1 MEANDMARWTANDV
15 PHQAGRFAI
24 VTGTGGL
31 GYETALVLAQHGA
44 EVILAGRN
52 EAKGRDATR
61 KILALAPEASVRFQ
75 LLDLANL
82 SSVTAFSDRLLAEDR
97 PIDLLVNN
105 AGVMTPPS
113 RRTTVDGFE
122 LQFGVN
128 YLGHFALT
136 ARLLPLL
143 QRGRVPRVVEVSS
156 GAHRLGGAIHF
167 DDLQWERGY
176 KSWAAYAQSKLAML
190 MFALELQRRSDAAG
204 WGLMSNAAHPGYAR
218 TELIANGPGADALTT
233 RIGNV
238 LVRPFLSQ
246 SAADGALPVLFA
258 ATSPDAKGGGYYG
271 PTGPFELIG
280 APGLAAIG
288 SHAKDLAVAKKLWQL
303 SEELTG
309 TQWQV
314 GTAFHNS
321 SRKGA

>member
-1 MEANDMARWTANDV
+1 VATWTANDV
-15 PHQAGRFAI
+15 PPQAGRFAV

-52 EAKGRDATR
+52 EAKGQDAIR
-61 KILALAPEASVRFQ
+61 KILALASKASVRFE
-75 LLDLANL
+75 LLDLADL
-82 SSVTAFSDRLLAEDR
+82 ASVTAFSNRLLAQDR
-97 PIDLLVNN
+97 PVDILINN

-122 LQFGVN
+122 LQFGTN

-136 ARLLPLL
+136 AQLLPVL
-143 QRGRVPRVVEVSS
+143 QRSGAPRVVEVSS

-167 DDLQWERGY
+167 EDLQWKRNY
-176 KSWAAYAQSKLAML
+176 KPWGAYAQSKLALL

-204 WGLMSNAAHPGYAR
+204 WGLVSNAAHPGYAR
-218 TELIANGPGADALTT
+218 TDLIANGPGAGALMTK
-233 RIGNV
+233 INNV

-246 SAADGALPVLFA
+246 SAAEGALPVLFA
-258 ATSPDAKGGGYYG
+258 ATSPEAKDGGYYG
-271 PTGPFELIG
+271 PTGRFELIG
-280 APGLAAIG
+280 APGPAVIG
-288 SHAKDLAVAKKLWQL
+288 AHAKDLAVAKKLWEV
-303 SEELTG
+303 SEDLTG
-309 TQWQV
+309 ARWQER
-314 GTAFHNS
+314 AALHNS

>member
-15 PHQAGRFAI
+15 AQQAGRFAVI
-24 VTGTGGL
+24 TGTGGL
-31 GYETALVLAQHGA
+31 GFETALVLAQHGA

-75 LLDLANL
+75 LLDLADL
-82 SSVTAFSDRLLAEDR
+82 ASVTTFSDRLLAENR

-122 LQFGVN
+122 LQFGTN

-143 QRGRVPRVVEVSS
+143 RRGRSTRVVEVSS

-167 DDLQWERGY
+167 DDLQWERSY
-176 KSWAAYAQSKLAML
+176 KPWGAYAQSKLAML

-218 TELIANGPGADALTT
+218 TELIANGPGADALMT
-233 RIGNV
+233 RIGNMV
-238 LVRPFLSQ
+238 VRPFLSQ

-271 PTGPFELIG
+271 PAGPFELIG
-280 APGLAAIG
+280 APGPAVIG
-288 SHAKDLAVAKKLWQL
+288 AHAKDLAVAKKLWEL

-314 GTAFHNS
+314 GTAFHDS

>member
-1 MEANDMARWTANDV
+1 MEANDMAKWTAKDV
-15 PHQAGRFAI
+15 PPQAGRFAV

-52 EAKGRDATR
+52 ETKGCDATR
-61 KILALAPEASVRFQ
+61 KILALAPGANVQFQ
-75 LLDLANL
+75 LLDLADL
-82 SSVTAFSDRLLAEDR
+82 ASVTAFSTRLVAENR
-97 PIDLLVNN
+97 PVDLLINN

-122 LQFGVN
+122 LQFGTN

-136 ARLLPLL
+136 AQLLPLL
-143 QRGRVPRVVEVSS
+143 QRGSAPRVVEVSS

-176 KSWAAYAQSKLAML
+176 KPWAAYAQSKLAML
-190 MFALELQRRSDAAG
+190 MFALELQRRSDAAR

-233 RIGNV
+233 KIGNV

-258 ATSPDAKGGGYYG
+258 A
-271 PTGPFELIG
+271 
-280 APGLAAIG
+280 
-288 SHAKDLAVAKKLWQL
+288 
-303 SEELTG
+303 
-309 TQWQV
+309 
-314 GTAFHNS
+314 
-321 SRKGA
+321 